1 MATLFEAKPR
11 YGVIRDSITE
21 LLKTALNHNHHKLF
35 QAVATHHQ
43 DQTPVDFFDWAKA
56 RLDKLQDEDRT
67 EKYQTWLPLVIQPIS
82 WMEDRIK
89 IIKKMATN
97 PTGEATNAVLT
108 SMGIWAQDQMYQCIE
123 TFIKTPQTPST
134 SEIDMIIS
142 ALVYLDEATIS
153 ERLTSI
159 FDQYPQVRATAF
171 LLGLLSW
178 LKTPAAASHLP
189 NSGNI
194 KLFRSL
200 SAGVF
205 NRQKSLSEIRTPT
218 NQRWCHE
225 PHLWAV
231 TPHGLVQFACDLNDL
246 QSTDGASLIEPFIQ
260 EINVQC
266 TTFPADDMRDFWM
279 PFLFQLI
286 PALVSRS
293 VALNIPVFQQLTR
306 QFIEHLDNK
315 VLGPCPSAPVAQDQL
330 DEWRKL
336 QKELYSTVT
345 QNIQHENLRSLL
357 GDEQAA
363 RVQSLAGLT

>member
-1 MATLFEAKPR
+1 M
-11 YGVIRDSITE
+11 
-21 LLKTALNHNHHKLF
+21 
-35 QAVATHHQ
+35 
-43 DQTPVDFFDWAKA
+43 
-56 RLDKLQDEDRT
+56 LDR
-67 EKYQTWLPLVIQPIS
+67 LPLVIQRIIS
-82 WMEDRIK
+82 MKIRIK
-89 IIKKMATN
+89 IVAKMATN
-97 PTGEATNAVLT
+97 PTGEATVSNAVHPR
-108 SMGIWAQDQMYQCIE
+108 MDIWAQDQMYQCIE

-134 SEIDMIIS
+134 SDIDMIIS

-153 ERLTSI
+153 ARFTSI
-159 FDQYPQVRATAF
+159 FAGFTHVRATAF

-194 KLFRSL
+194 ELFRSL
-200 SAGVF
+200 SVGVF
-205 NRQKSLSEIRTPT
+205 NRQKRLSDISTPT
-218 NQRWCHE
+218 NQRWAHR

-231 TPHGLVQFACDLNDL
+231 TPHGLVQFACDLNDF

-345 QNIQHENLRSLL
+345 QNIQHENLTSLL
-357 GDEQAA
+357 GDEQAD